1 LQQRLK
7 PDKLEN
13 QTNSHE
19 EELMRLI
26 MRQSEKDA
34 AEWTANYIARRIKD
48 FSVPGLK
55 PFVLGLPTG
64 STPVR
69 IYEALV
75 GKHKAGLVSFKGV
88 TTFNMDEY
96 VGLAQDHPQSYHK
109 FMDDHFFSH
118 VDIAKEHIHI
128 LNGCADD
135 LDAECAAYE
144 EAIKKAG
151 GIELFLG
158 GVGED
163 GHIAFNE
170 PGSSLASR
178 TRAIALTQETREVNA
193 RFFSRVDEVP
203 AEALSVG
210 VGTVMDA
217 REVVIVAAGKRKARA
232 VAACVEGPVT
242 QMCTA
247 SCLQMHP
254 NATLVCDEAAVAE
267 LKYGTVQYYM
277 EAEKRCT

>member
-1 LQQRLK
+1 
-7 PDKLEN
+7 
-13 QTNSHE
+13 
-19 EELMRLI
+19 
-26 MRQSEKDA
+26 MRQSEKDVA
-34 AEWTANYIARRIKD
+34 VWTANYIVQRISF
-48 FSVPGLK
+48 FSPVPGEPPSK

-64 STPVR
+64 STPIE
-69 IYEALV
+69 IYQALV
-75 GKHKAGLVSFKGV
+75 GRHNAGLVSFENV

-96 VGLAQDHPQSYHK
+96 VGLAPDHPQSYHK
-109 FMDDHFFSH
+109 FMDDHLFSH
-118 VDIAKEHIHI
+118 VNIAKEHIHI
-128 LNGCADD
+128 LDGCADN
-135 LDAECAAYE
+135 LKAECAAYE

-158 GVGED
+158 GIGED

-170 PGSSLASR
+170 PGSSLTSR
-178 TRAIALTQETREVNA
+178 TRVVALTRETREVNA

-203 AEALSVG
+203 KQALSVG

-232 VAACVEGPVT
+232 IAACVEGPVT

-254 NATLVCDEAAVAE
+254 NVTVVCDEAAIAE
-267 LKYGTVQYYM
+267 LKYGTVQYYL
-277 EAEKRCT
+277 EAEKRCK

>member
-1 LQQRLK
+1 M
-7 PDKLEN
+7 
-13 QTNSHE
+13 
-19 EELMRLI
+19 MRLI

-34 AEWTANYIARRIKD
+34 AVWTADYIMQRIRF
-48 FSVPGLK
+48 FSASPTK

-64 STPVR
+64 STPIL
-69 IYEALV
+69 IYQGLV
-75 GKHKAGLVSFKGV
+75 GRHKASLVSFENV

-96 VGLAQDHPQSYHK
+96 VGLAPDHPQSYHK
-109 FMDDHFFSH
+109 FMDDHFFSQ
-118 VDIAKEHIHI
+118 VNVAKENIHM
-128 LNGCADD
+128 LDGCAND
-135 LDAECAAYE
+135 LKAECAAYE
-144 EAIKKAG
+144 EAIKDAG

-158 GVGED
+158 GIGED

-170 PGSSLASR
+170 PGSSLTSR
-178 TRAIALTQETREVNA
+178 TRVVALTQETREVNA

-203 AEALSVG
+203 KEALSVG

-217 REVVIVAAGKRKARA
+217 REVVIAAAGKRKARA

-254 NATLVCDEAAVAE
+254 NVTLVCDEAAIAE
-267 LKYGTVQYYM
+267 LKYGTVQYYL
-277 EAEKRCT
+277 EAEKR